1 MTVESAS
8 LINQLRGTLGRMEV
22 ALSTII
28 DAITWTDEQGKVKW
42 SNVTFDNLVGQNRFQ
57 VLGAYLCD
65 LLPLTQKG
73 EVVPIYAH
81 PVSLALENQLNN
93 TGIYEFQGVDKSL
106 ILEISWAYVQFKGT
120 SASAVLAIRDISE
133 RQKAEEELKRHREH
147 LKELVEE
154 RTAELVAA
162 NERIK
167 QAQVQ
172 LVQTEKMSSL
182 GRLVAG
188 IAHEINNPV
197 NFIYGNL
204 IYINEYTQGLLNI
217 LGLYQEC
224 CSEPPAKIR
233 EQIEEIDLDFLVKDL
248 PKTISSLQ
256 MGAERIR
263 QIVLSLRT
271 FSRLDEAE
279 VKKVD
284 LHEGIE
290 STLLILEYR
299 LKAHANTPGIQ
310 ILRKYGDLPLVD
322 CYAGQINQVFMNIL
336 SNAIDSL
343 ESHCANEGL
352 ESHNGDVY
360 DGRSCRTHTNP
371 STITIYTEVIDPN
384 WVAIHI
390 ADNGPGM
397 SETVRNQLFDPF
409 FTTKP
414 IGKGTGLGL
423 SISYQIIVEK
433 HKGTLECVSEPG
445 KGAEFVIKIPVDPSE
460 IQ

>member
-1 MTVESAS
+1 
-8 LINQLRGTLGRMEV
+8 MEV

-42 SNVTFDNLVGQNRFQ
+42 SNATFDNLVGQHRFQ
-57 VLGAYLCD
+57 VLGANLCD
-65 LLPLTQKG
+65 LLPLTQQG
-73 EVVPIYAH
+73 QVVPIDAH
-81 PVSLALENQLNN
+81 PVTLALENQSND
-93 TGIYEFQGVDKSL
+93 TRIYEFQGVDKSL
-106 ILEISWAYVQFKGT
+106 ILEISWAYIQFKGT
-120 SASAVLAIRDISE
+120 NASAVLAIRDISE

-162 NERIK
+162 NEQIK

-204 IYINEYTQGLLNI
+204 IYINEYTQGLLKI
-217 LGLYQEC
+217 LSLYQEC
-224 CSEPPAKIR
+224 VPEPPAKIR

-343 ESHCANEGL
+343 ESPCENDGL
-352 ESHNGDVY
+352 VSHNGDVY
-360 DGRSCRTHTNP
+360 NGCSCSTCANP

-384 WVAIHI
+384 WVAIRI

-460 IQ
+460 LQQ

>member
-1 MTVESAS
+1 MTVKSAS
-8 LINQLRGTLGRMEV
+8 LIDQLRGTLGRMEV

-42 SNVTFDNLVGQNRFQ
+42 SNATFDNLVGQHRFQ
-57 VLGAYLCD
+57 VLGANLCD
-65 LLPLTQKG
+65 LLPLTQQG
-73 EVVPIYAH
+73 QVVPIDAH
-81 PVSLALENQLNN
+81 PVTLALENQSND

-106 ILEISWAYVQFKGT
+106 FLEISWAYVQFKGT
-120 SASAVLAIRDISE
+120 KASAVLAIRDISE

-204 IYINEYTQGLLNI
+204 IYINEYTQGLLKI
-217 LGLYQEC
+217 LSLYQEC
-224 CSEPPAKIR
+224 VSEPPAKIR
-233 EQIEEIDLDFLVKDL
+233 EQIEEIDLGFLVEDL

-343 ESHCANEGL
+343 ESRWENEAL
-352 ESHNGDVY
+352 ASHNGD
-360 DGRSCRTHTNP
+360 RTPAEVRANP

-384 WVAIHI
+384 WVAIRI

-409 FTTKP
+409 FTTKA

-433 HKGTLECVSEPG
+433 HKGTLECISEPG

-460 IQ
+460 LQQI